1 MALHYRMLTRGYV
14 FVAVQPRAT
23 VGYMEAEDYRIQKL
37 SVDAEWRLYRKLRWS
52 HPVMKP
58 RRNQGQGLWWNQILQ
73 RMGTLVAVRDEVE
86 VIYSCADGYCWDG
99 GRFIEI
105 QVTLRSKARPA
116 LNGSKG

>member
-86 VIYSCADGYCWDG
+86 VIYSCADGDCWDG

-105 QVTLRSKARPA
+105 QVTLRSKAV
-116 LNGSKG
+116 

>member
-1 MALHYRMLTRGYV
+1 MLTRGYV
-14 FVAVQPRAT
+14 FVAVQRT
-23 VGYMEAEDYRIQKL
+23 KGYSRLYGSRGLQNPKV

-73 RMGTLVAVRDEVE
+73 RTGTLVAVRDEVE

-105 QVTLRSKARPA
+105 QVTLRSKAV
-116 LNGSKG
+116 